1 MEVVRY
7 TNSGFTRGSQVY
19 YSDGE
24 PSKGLV
30 TARLALKL
38 FFFFLRGRGRD
49 RNLTSYYQSLIN
61 KLPLT
66 VKNIPDTFSID
77 FACLQTSPF
86 ETVIINTVTRKTIFF
101 HIKSADMH
109 S

>member
-7 TNSGFTRGSQVY
+7 TNSGFTRGSEVY

-38 FFFFLRGRGRD
+38 FFFFCEGKG
-49 RNLTSYYQSLIN
+49 T
-61 KLPLT
+61 
-66 VKNIPDTFSID
+66 
-77 FACLQTSPF
+77 
-86 ETVIINTVTRKTIFF
+86 
-101 HIKSADMH
+101 
-109 S
+109 